1 MTYTLQSAAALLGL
15 TEDQV
20 LALAKKGVLAID
32 DATQMVHEWSVAELL
47 ESPAYLDQAVAD
59 LAS

>member
-1 MTYTLQSAAALLGL
+1 MTYTLESAAALLGI

-20 LALAKKGVLAID
+20 LGLTKNGVIAID
-32 DATQMVHEWSVAELL
+32 ATTQMVHEWSVAELI

-59 LAS
+59 LSS